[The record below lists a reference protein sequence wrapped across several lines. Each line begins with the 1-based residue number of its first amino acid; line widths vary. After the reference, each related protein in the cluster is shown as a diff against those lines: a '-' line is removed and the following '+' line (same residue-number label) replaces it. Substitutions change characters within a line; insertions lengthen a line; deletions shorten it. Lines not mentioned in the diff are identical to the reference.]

1 MNAPS
6 RQAPI
11 AAALV
16 FLAALAACQPA
27 LAQDSGPETG
37 ILGLWD
43 GLLHEDFVYR
53 LPGPVKGDYAGLPLT
68 EAAVAVADSYDP
80 DDYYLPENQC
90 LPHGAAYGM
99 RGPMAKEFVYEDE
112 DTLLIRVE
120 LEAQERR
127 IHLDGRPWPGGE
139 LTWQGH
145 SVGRFEG
152 DMLVVTTTHMRPRY
166 IRRNG
171 VPHSEDAVM
180 TEYFMRTGE
189 YLSLITVIED
199 PEFLSEPLV
208 RSVSFRRLPDD
219 YEWDVYTCEVIE
231 WPGGFPGA
239 E

>member
-1 MNAPS
+1 MNASP
-6 RQAPI
+6 RTVTTAT
-11 AAALV
+11 ALISI
-16 FLAALAACQPA
+16 AALAASQA
-27 LAQDSGPETG
+27 AYGQSQTADTS

-43 GLLHEDFVYR
+43 GLLHEDFGYR
-53 LPGPVKGDYAGLPLT
+53 LLGPVKGDYEGLPLT
-68 EAAVAVADSYDP
+68 EAAIAIADTYDP

-90 LPHGAAYGM
+90 LPHGAAYIM
-99 RGPMAKEFVYEDE
+99 RGPLAKEILYEDD
-112 DTLLIRVE
+112 DTILIRIE

-127 IHLDGRPWPGGE
+127 IYLDGRPWPGGE

-145 SVGRFEG
+145 SVGHFEG

-171 VPHSEDAVM
+171 VPHSAEAVM

-189 YLSLITVIED
+189 YLSLITVLED
-199 PEFLSEPLV
+199 PEFLREPLV
-208 RSVSFRRLPDD
+208 RSVSHKRLPDD
-219 YEWDVYTCEVIE
+219 YQWDEYTCEVIE